1 MKRVSLRW
9 RLTAGVLAL
18 AALVLGVRATAYGDG
33 DKQEPKKD
41 AQKKDAQKKETPKKP
56 RAERLKDLE
65 DLLDRMQGLDDKSI
79 KDLRHQMDAA
89 RKELEKAM
97 QLMQQPGMPA
107 FPAMPAMPA
116 MPMMPGGFFGRTGR
130 LDRQGTMQETR
141 LGAQLRKPSTTLAD
155 QLDLPKNQGQVLEE
169 VGPNSAAAKAGLKQH
184 DILLEL
190 AGKPVPSAI
199 TEFGELLKGVKPN
212 TPINAVV
219 MRKGKKETI
228 KGLSLPEAKVAA
240 PAAPAF
246 PAFPALPG
254 RMIQGVGIGGIGG
267 LNGSTSI
274 SRVNDEFTANHNSDG
289 VKISV
294 KGKIDQG
301 KPQVSEVKIKSNG
314 QSKTYAS
321 VDKVPAEYKDKV
333 EKLVRMSTR
342 QGVDILI
349 R

>member
-1 MKRVSLRW
+1 MKRVSLQW

-33 DKQEPKKD
+33 DKQDPKKD
-41 AQKKDAQKKETPKKP
+41 APKKETPKKKP

-65 DLLDRMQGLDDKSI
+65 DLLDRMQGLDDKSL
-79 KDLRHQMDAA
+79 KDLRDQMDAA

-97 QLMQQPGMPA
+97 QLMQKQGMPA
-107 FPAMPAMPA
+107 FPAMPAMP
-116 MPMMPGGFFGRTGR
+116 MMPGGVFGRMGR

-155 QLDLPKNQGQVLEE
+155 QLDLPKGQGQVLEE
-169 VGPNSAAAKAGLKQH
+169 VGPNSPAAKAGLKQH

-190 AGKPVPSAI
+190 AGKPVPSGT
-199 TEFGELLKGVKPN
+199 TEFSELLKGVKPN
-212 TPINAVV
+212 SPVNAVV
-219 MRKGKKETI
+219 LRKGKKETI
-228 KGLSLPEAKVAA
+228 KGLSLPEAKAAA
-240 PAAPAF
+240 PALPAFPAF

-254 RMIQGVGIGGIGG
+254 RMIQGIGGIGG
-267 LNGSTSI
+267 LNGSTTI

-301 KPQVSEVKIKSNG
+301 KPQVSEVKIESNG
-314 QSKTYAS
+314 QSKTYSS
-321 VDKVPAEYKDKV
+321 VDKVPAEYKEKV
-333 EKLVRMSTR
+333 EKLVQMSAR
-342 QGVDILI
+342 GGAINI
-349 R
+349 RIR